1 MKIKCPALDID
12 DDCNVNL
19 IHRIVKEI
27 VDEEDS
33 FFILERDDMIYIQ
46 AYYDGEGFILE
57 YQEGSLDKH
66 YISKKA
72 LTSNEIINV
81 FLEYSNNS
89 EAWKRS
95 IEFEK
100 D

>member
-33 FFILERDDMIYIQ
+33 F
-46 AYYDGEGFILE
+46 
-57 YQEGSLDKH
+57 
-66 YISKKA
+66 
-72 LTSNEIINV
+72 
-81 FLEYSNNS
+81 YS
-89 EAWKRS
+89 
-95 IEFEK
+95 
-100 D
+100 